1 MQIEDKIT
9 IVYVKKGI
17 EVRLSNKLAFFQ
29 AYLKS
34 PNSEIC
40 DTLYTYFY
48 VLHLL
53 KKFGL
58 K

>member
-1 MQIEDKIT
+1 MQKKEKIT

-29 AYLKS
+29 SFLKS

-40 DTLYTYFY
+40 DILYTYFY